1 MYGIV
6 NQSIQELIIKDFG
19 EEIWLKIIA
28 KCNFDVAEFNNH
40 QNYDDK
46 YTYLL
51 AEAASE
57 ILNVEIST
65 VFKLFGEFWITD
77 ISMKKYPTMMSS
89 GGITLKEFL
98 RNLPDFHNRIYLSY
112 PNLIAP
118 EFRIIEEENEV
129 FWVEYYTDRKGLTHL
144 MEGMLIGLTKMFNE
158 QEMQVEL
165 LEEKTLTGKDFDLF
179 RISRNN

>member
-19 EEIWLKIIA
+19 EETWLKIIA

-40 QNYDDK
+40 ENYDDK
-46 YTYLL
+46 YTYLI
-51 AEAASE
+51 AEAASD
-57 ILNVEIST
+57 ILKVEIST

-77 ISMKKYPTMMSS
+77 ISMKKYPALMSS

-98 RNLPDFHNRIYLSY
+98 KNLPEFHNRIYLSY
-112 PNLIAP
+112 PNLVAP

-129 FWVEYYTDRKGLTHL
+129 FWVEYYTNRKGLTHL

-165 LEEKTLTGKDFDLF
+165 IEEKTLTGKDFDLF